1 MTTLR
6 WKKIISDLR
15 INKGRSFLAAAAM
28 TIGMIGLGAVLCAY
42 AILVRELD
50 ANYTRTIPPSAI
62 ISVPEVTG
70 DLMKTVEDHPGV
82 DLVEARGY
90 YQARILTKTEGWKTL
105 LLFVRDDFRRMR
117 LSRPKPDG
125 GNWPPGPG
133 EILIERAAF
142 RVADARMGDMV
153 TVRLPGAG
161 EQPLKISGSIHDPAQ
176 APAWMEGL
184 VYGYV
189 SKETLALFGP
199 VRLNEVLLTVSEG
212 TSDKT
217 RIRSTVKSVTDRLE
231 QKGYSIRRIE
241 VPEPGH
247 HPHQTQLKALLFLLE
262 AFGGL
267 CFVLSTVLVITLLGA
282 IMAQQVRQIGV
293 MKAIGARTGQVAD
306 MYLALALLLGALAA
320 ALGIPIAKMAA
331 RGYAAFAAQML
342 NFEIIDASMPW
353 GIYLILVVVGLATPV
368 ISALWPV
375 WRGSGITVR
384 ESITD
389 YGIRAKANSRR
400 LLDRLIELVP
410 ALPRPLLLS
419 LANTFRR
426 RGRIVLT
433 MTTLTLGGAMFIT
446 ALNIGASITK
456 TIGVFQN
463 AMQYDLR
470 VTFTKPIAND
480 RLSAVSKS
488 IPGIKRVEPWGQSKA
503 SLVLD
508 DGSDGN
514 EFTVMAPP
522 VGTDLLRPRVIE
534 GRMTTAQDEK
544 ALIVNH
550 IFMNEHPHLKV
561 GDEVLLRMGNQKT
574 KWRILGV
581 IRQIGPPTAFTTYDY
596 LSTLMGQQGLATTMA
611 VVTDQRSVQAHQTAA
626 NRMEQAYR
634 DAGIEIV
641 DTVSIYTI
649 QRILEDHFRI
659 LTLLLLFMAG
669 LIVLVGGLALMTTMS
684 IQVLERTR
692 EIGVMRAI
700 GASNHEL
707 MRIIG
712 TEGLVIGLASWVLAL
727 FLSVP
732 LSKYIGDVFGLIFL
746 RTTLDFALSPYAF
759 MLWLGVVVIFSLA
772 ASFFPA
778 KKATGLTVRETLAY
792 E

>member
-1 MTTLR
+1 
-6 WKKIISDLR
+6 
-15 INKGRSFLAAAAM
+15 
-28 TIGMIGLGAVLCAY
+28 
-42 AILVRELD
+42 
-50 ANYTRTIPPSAI
+50 
-62 ISVPEVTG
+62 
-70 DLMKTVEDHPGV
+70 
-82 DLVEARGY
+82 
-90 YQARILTKTEGWKTL
+90 
-105 LLFVRDDFRRMR
+105 
-117 LSRPKPDG
+117 
-125 GNWPPGPG
+125 
-133 EILIERAAF
+133 
-142 RVADARMGDMV
+142 
-153 TVRLPGAG
+153 
-161 EQPLKISGSIHDPAQ
+161 
-176 APAWMEGL
+176 
-184 VYGYV
+184 
-189 SKETLALFGP
+189 
-199 VRLNEVLLTVSEG
+199 
-212 TSDKT
+212 
-217 RIRSTVKSVTDRLE
+217 
-231 QKGYSIRRIE
+231 
-241 VPEPGH
+241 
-247 HPHQTQLKALLFLLE
+247 
-262 AFGGL
+262 
-267 CFVLSTVLVITLLGA
+267 
-282 IMAQQVRQIGV
+282 MAQQVRQIGV

-488 IPGIKRVEPWGQSKA
+488 IPGITRVEPWGQSKA

-508 DGSDGN
+508 DGLDGN

-522 VGTDLLRPRVIE
+522 AGTDLLKPRVIE
-534 GRMTTAQDEK
+534 GRMTTAKDEK